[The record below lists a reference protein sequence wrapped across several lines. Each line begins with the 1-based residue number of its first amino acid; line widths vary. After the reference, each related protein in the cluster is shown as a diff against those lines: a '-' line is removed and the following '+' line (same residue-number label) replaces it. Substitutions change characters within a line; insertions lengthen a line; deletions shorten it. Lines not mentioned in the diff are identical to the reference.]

1 MAVPAEGPAINYGTR
16 ITRMVCLVR
25 LSVTILLSEK
35 QGSAIV
41 LTMNR
46 PEAMNALSSEL
57 VQALLCAVQHA
68 DARKDVRAI
77 IITGA
82 GEKAFSAG
90 TDLKERRTFSQAEK
104 SAQSRSLLTLSVAI
118 WKSSKPVIA
127 AIRGWCLGGGCE
139 LALACDLRIA
149 ADDARFGFPEMT
161 LGAYPGSGGPVT
173 LPRVVGSAN
182 AKDLLFTAKRFGAEQ
197 AASLGMVQRVVPSA
211 SLLEAALAWVAEME
225 STSPLA
231 IAALKRSIN
240 EGLAMP
246 LLEAAEFDQ
255 TLRRPLDSTR
265 DYEEGMQ
272 AHFEK
277 RKPVFRGE

>member
-1 MAVPAEGPAINYGTR
+1 M
-16 ITRMVCLVR
+16 
-25 LSVTILLSEK
+25 
-35 QGSAIV
+35 

-46 PEAMNALSSEL
+46 PEAMNALSTAL
-57 VQALLCAVQHA
+57 VQALKDAVNEA
-68 DARKDVRAI
+68 GSRRDVRAV

-90 TDLKERRTFSQAEK
+90 TDLKERRTLSQDEK
-104 SAQSRSLLTLSVAI
+104 AAQSRSLLDVSMAM
-118 WKSSKPVIA
+118 WKSPKPFIA
-127 AIRGWCLGGGCE
+127 AIRGWCLGGGAE

-173 LPRVVGSAN
+173 LSRLVGSAN
-182 AKDLLFTAKRFGAEQ
+182 AKDLLFTARRFDADE
-197 AASLGMVQRVVPSA
+197 AATRGIVQRVVPAA
-211 SLLEAALAWVAEME
+211 SLLDAALAWAMEIE

-231 IAALKRSIN
+231 IAALKKSIN
-240 EGLAMP
+240 EGSVMSLAD
-246 LLEAAEFDQ
+246 AAEFDQ
-255 TLRRPLDSTR
+255 SLRRPLDATR
-265 DYEEGMQ
+265 DYEEGML

>member
-1 MAVPAEGPAINYGTR
+1 
-16 ITRMVCLVR
+16 
-25 LSVTILLSEK
+25 VTILLSQK
-35 QGSAIV
+35 MGSALV

-46 PEAMNALSSEL
+46 PEAMNALSSAL
-57 VQALLCAVQHA
+57 VQALLSAVQEA

-77 IITGA
+77 IIAGA

-90 TDLKERRTFSQAEK
+90 TDLKERRTLSQEAK
-104 SAQSRSLLTLSVAI
+104 GAQSRALLTLSAAI

-127 AIRGWCLGGGCE
+127 AVHGWCLGGGSE

-149 ADDARFGFPEMT
+149 ADNARFGFPEMT

-173 LPRVVGSAN
+173 LQRLVGSAN
-182 AKDLLFTAKRFGAEQ
+182 AKDLLFTATRFDAEK
-197 AASLGMVQRVVPSA
+197 AASLGIVQRVVPA
-211 SLLEAALAWVAEME
+211 AMLLEAALAWVAEME

-231 IAALKRSIN
+231 IAALKKSIN
-240 EGLAMP
+240 EGATMP
-246 LLEAAEFDQ
+246 MVEAAEFDQ
-255 TLRRPLDSTR
+255 ALRRPLDSTH
-265 DYEEGMQ
+265 DYQEGMQ